1 MSDHEHFRRECKHGK
16 VWSQCR
22 CIGPKTVTIVPCSDV
37 ACPGDEPRKEPAMA
51 TSDGV
56 PLLPLPGPLADLATV
71 RLIHACRALVGYY
84 ENRDRDELARPIVAV
99 LDATDAL
106 LAAMRE
112 EGWQG

>member
-1 MSDHEHFRRECKHGK
+1 
-16 VWSQCR
+16 
-22 CIGPKTVTIVPCSDV
+22 
-37 ACPGDEPRKEPAMA
+37 MA

-56 PLLPLPGPLADLATV
+56 PLLPIPGRLADLATV
-71 RLIHACRALVGYY
+71 RLIHACRALVDYY
-84 ENRDRDELARPIVAV
+84 ENISRDVLARPLVAV